1 MVDFIDWAKAKI
13 GASALFD
20 SDKRNEEL
28 QQHREEGAQRNKD
41 IKMFFDALDAV
52 KKENIQNRQQSLM
65 NQKNEAARWDKL
77 GRKAFDATAERVGD
91 WAYQTTKVPG
101 AFQSY
106 VGDPI
111 GAGAASIA
119 NWTSNAKRK
128 IDEKGFNQYLS
139 DVVNRPEDYGEL
151 ALAAAHD
158 TGEWWASLF
167 SGDGEKKEDPQMKN
181 WLETYIASGGGSGL
195 GGGTGGAGM
204 PGESVPFPEIKYESP
219 DWDAIY
225 KRLDSIKAPEYRE
238 EAFNPQMVMANM
250 LMNADLVNM
259 DFSRAGRVMQD
270 AFNRRAKNNAD
281 VWNARESDRAE
292 NEKWKIAKDIA
303 LQEMKAADAFKRAQV
318 ELANWE
324 ARQPKA
330 LGGNKM
336 YWRDSSGNLHFQQI
350 DKQGEARTVG
360 TNAAMIEMLD
370 LGDKISDM
378 TPKQILQRANMA
390 AMLYPDK
397 DKIPF
402 IQGYIMQATSM
413 LPIKD

>member
-13 GASALFD
+13 GASSLLG

-28 QQHREEGAQRNKD
+28 KQHREEVAQRNKD

-52 KKENIQNRQQSLM
+52 KKESIQNRQQSLM

-77 GRKAFDATAERVGD
+77 GREAFDATAEKVGD

-101 AFQSY
+101 AFQTY
-106 VGDPI
+106 IGDPI

-128 IDEKGFNQYLS
+128 INEKGFTQYLS

-151 ALAAAHD
+151 AIATAHD

-167 SGDGEKKEDPQMKN
+167 SGDGEEKEDPQMKN

-195 GGGTGGAGM
+195 GGAGM

-225 KRLDSIKAPEYRE
+225 KKIEAVKSPDYKE
-238 EAFNPQMVMANM
+238 EAFNPQLVMANM

-259 DFSRAGRVMQD
+259 DFSRAGQVMQE

-281 VWNARESDRAE
+281 VWNARESDRVE
-292 NEKWKIAKDIA
+292 NERWKIARDIA
-303 LQEMKAADAFKRAQV
+303 LQEMKAADAFKRTQV

-350 DKQGEARTVG
+350 DKEGEARTVG
-360 TNAAMIEMLD
+360 TNAAMIDMLD
-370 LGDKISDM
+370 SNLKGM
-378 TPKQILQRANMA
+378 TPKKILQKANMA

-402 IQGYIMQATSM
+402 IQGYISQAMGM
-413 LPIKD
+413 LPMSEE